1 MLCRRPMMRSIAH
14 VVMVL
19 GFLAGT
25 GLVSR
30 DAAAAPA
37 LPSRAAHSPG
47 AFPDNP
53 LLQSVPD
60 DTPYVLATFKPFPV
74 DYLRKLYQLF
84 EPTWRKLTSHASGSP
99 AFAAG
104 MRAAEEELGDLSTA
118 RLARI
123 GISPRAR
130 FVVYGLGAYPVWR
143 VELLDGSR
151 LLGFVNRVVARLGL
165 QLPPGTERAGRTYW
179 IIPVPSHPS
188 WTLLMAVAPKELVM
202 AAAPRATIDGNL
214 PLLLGEQPA
223 AHPLTTAELRAV
235 ATRDGFTGQGV
246 GYVDVT
252 RASQLAADAF
262 GLPGECRAA
271 LTDTASRAPRIGF
284 GYDDLSGK
292 RLAFG
297 LVVETAPD
305 LTTELR
311 GLQGTLAG
319 LDHLLASSP
328 MFALAVAGNLANARA
343 LAPRLGAWLRDLGQ
357 RCDADGLVRAAGRV
371 DGFASTQLPP
381 FAAGIHGLVLA
392 FDRLETGKPF
402 GAPKIEG
409 WAVADVDHADDLVS
423 TVLMFM
429 PGLRLATDGKAYPL
443 PASVPFPGHVAAS
456 HSAISLALGPHSA
469 TEAVAALRG
478 RPVPAPLAVF
488 ELDYSRMAGLMADD
502 LKGPDAAATQA
513 MLKAFGRA
521 WIQLVADDR
530 GLVVWNS
537 FELR

>member
-1 MLCRRPMMRSIAH
+1 MMRSIAH

-25 GLVSR
+25 GLVPR
-30 DAAAAPA
+30 DAAASPA
-37 LPSRAAHSPG
+37 LPSRSAHSPG

-53 LLQSVPD
+53 LLASVPD

-74 DYLRKLYQLF
+74 DYLHKLYQLF
-84 EPTWRKLTSHASGSP
+84 EPTWRKLSSEASGSP

-104 MRAAEEELGDLSTA
+104 MRAAEQELGDLSAA
-118 RLARI
+118 RLEKI

-151 LLGFVNRVVARLGL
+151 LLGFVDRVVARLGMK
-165 QLPPGTERAGRTYW
+165 LPPGIQRSGRTYW
-179 IIPVPSHPS
+179 LIPVPSHPS
-188 WTLLMAVAPKELVM
+188 WTLLMAVGPKELVM

-214 PLLLGEQPA
+214 PLLIGEQPA
-223 AHPLTTAELRAV
+223 AHPLTTAALRAI
-235 ATRDGFTGQGV
+235 AARDGFTGQGV

-252 RASQLAADAF
+252 RVSALAADAF
-262 GLPGECRAA
+262 GLPGDCRSALAGTAA
-271 LTDTASRAPRIGF
+271 RAPRIGF

-297 LVVETAPD
+297 MVIETAPD

-319 LDHLLASSP
+319 FDHLLESSP
-328 MFALAVAGNLANARA
+328 MFAFEVAGSLDGARA

-371 DGFASTQLPP
+371 DSFASAQLPP
-381 FAAGIHGLVLA
+381 FASGIHGLVLA
-392 FDRLETGKPF
+392 FDRLETGQPF
-402 GAPKIEG
+402 AAPKIEG

-423 TVLMFM
+423 TVLMLM
-429 PGLRLATDGKAYPL
+429 PGLQLATDGKAYPL
-443 PASVPFPGHVAAS
+443 PATVPFPGHVAAS
-456 HSAISLALGPHSA
+456 HSAIALALGPHSA
-469 TEAVAALRG
+469 TKAVAALRG
-478 RPVPAPLAVF
+478 RPVPAPLAVL
-488 ELDYSRMAGLMADD
+488 EVDYSRMGELLAASGGSD
-502 LKGPDAAATQA
+502 PDATAA
-513 MLKAFGRA
+513 MVKAFGRA
-521 WIQLVADDR
+521 WVQVLADER